1 VTERI
6 KLVQGDALPN
16 VRLTLSDALSASAI
30 DLSDPDTV
38 VRVYFRAQGDAQVL
52 ATITCE
58 KLAGGA
64 TGEVRF
70 NFAAGV
76 LNIEPG
82 AYEAEIEIDFGGL
95 THTVYE
101 PLKFSVRAQFA

>member
-1 VTERI
+1 MAERI

-16 VRLTLSDALSASAI
+16 VRLALTDAVSAAAI

-38 VRVYFRAQGDAQVL
+38 VRVHFRAQGADHVL

-64 TGEVRF
+64 AGEVRF
-70 NFAAGV
+70 NFASGV
-76 LNIEPG
+76 LNVEPG

-101 PLKFSVRAQFA
+101 PLRFSVRAQFA

>member
-1 VTERI
+1 MAERI
-6 KLVQGDALPN
+6 KLVQGDALPS
-16 VRLTLSDALSASAI
+16 VHLALTDATSGQAI

-38 VRVYFRAQGDAQVL
+38 VRLYFRAQGEEEVL
-52 ATITCE
+52 ATIACA
-58 KLAGGA
+58 KVAGGSE
-64 TGEVRF
+64 GQVHF
-70 NFAAGV
+70 NFAPDLLDV
-76 LNIEPG
+76 EPG